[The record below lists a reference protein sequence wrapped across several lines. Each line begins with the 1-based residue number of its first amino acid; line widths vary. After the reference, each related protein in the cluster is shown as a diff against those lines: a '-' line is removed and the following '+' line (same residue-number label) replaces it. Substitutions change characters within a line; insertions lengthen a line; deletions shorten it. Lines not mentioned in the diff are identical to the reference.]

1 MSLLAQHL
9 AQLEASGL
17 IRLEQVEPELE
28 YGFLHGL
35 LQEAAYGSLLKSEL
49 AEWHRAVGTAL
60 EALYPERLASSELAP
75 TLAHHFLEAGDQEQA
90 LKYLIRAGDAALAS
104 FANVEA
110 EQHYQR
116 ALELPGSEPDRV
128 ELLSGLGLAYSRQSR
143 FGEALQAWREAI
155 VLCRAKG
162 DTNGLARLYARS
174 ARAAWYGDVSHSL
187 QLCQEGLDAIGDA
200 QEGPELARLF
210 HEAARAHFFNGMP
223 EKALH
228 LCEESLHMA
237 ERLGAVDIQADALAT
252 MGMLYDGTPE
262 VALEVLTRAV
272 ELAESNDLLY
282 QATRAHTNLAYL
294 LHSAMADFRTAR
306 DHNRRAAELGRQRG
320 SVTDEILALGNVA
333 HLSLLLGDFAEAEE
347 TLSDMRQL
355 QNLVDDP
362 GTVNLHIL
370 INEAGLL
377 RYHGALDE
385 ASRILRTCQLDARH
399 QNHLEELS
407 TANVNLAEVLLES
420 AVRGQETQRP
430 VHAILEEAERA
441 LEEAIEISERAGW
454 SSVRARSLMGMT
466 RALQGQSENA
476 RQTLAEIRECASPAP
491 SRYDEL
497 WLAWA
502 EALVA
507 QAEGDWTEALA
518 AYEKS
523 AANGAALG
531 VRWWWAQ
538 SLRGWAGA
546 HASRG
551 EPSDLE
557 RARALLLEAG
567 TILREMGVPYY
578 ASLTESRLETVRELS
593 YSVALDQQRATKE
606 LAVAGR
612 IQEGLLPREVPRLPG
627 WDMLA
632 TLEPA
637 RETSGDFYDFIALP
651 EGRLG
656 IVVADVADK
665 GAGAALYMALSRTL
679 IRTFAIEYPTQPER
693 VMSATNERI
702 LKDAKETM
710 FVTVFYGV
718 LDPLTATLTYCNA
731 GHNPPYFLG
740 GGMDDVEEL
749 TRTGMALGVLEGTGF
764 TQETLRMDPGDALVL
779 YTDGVTDAR
788 DSGGRMFGEER
799 LLEVA
804 QGAQGCT
811 AGEVQDALLDE
822 IHAFVGDAPRFDDI
836 TLMVL
841 AMECAPEVTELESA
855 DA

>member
-1 MSLLAQHL
+1 
-9 AQLEASGL
+9 
-17 IRLEQVEPELE
+17 V
-28 YGFLHGL
+28 
-35 LQEAAYGSLLKSEL
+35 AYGSLLKSEQ
-49 AEWHRAVGTAL
+49 AEWHRAVGMAL
-60 EALYPERLASSELAP
+60 ETLYPGRLASSELAP
-75 TLAHHFLEAGDQEQA
+75 TLAHHFLQAGDQERA
-90 LKYLIRAGDAALAS
+90 LKYLARAGDAALAS
-104 FANVEA
+104 FANAEA
-110 EQHYQR
+110 EQHYRR
-116 ALELPGSEPDRV
+116 ALELAGAERGRV

-143 FGEALQAWREAI
+143 FGEALQVWREAI
-155 VLCRAKG
+155 VLCRAQG
-162 DTNGLARLYARS
+162 DTDGLARLYARS
-174 ARAAWYGDVSHSL
+174 SRAAWYGNVSQSL
-187 QLCQEGLDAIGDA
+187 QLCQEGLDAVGDA

-210 HEAARAHFFNGMP
+210 HEAARSHFFNGMP
-223 EKALH
+223 DRALY
-228 LCEESLHMA
+228 LCQESLHMA

-252 MGMLYDGTPE
+252 MGMLYDAEPE

-272 ELAESNDLLY
+272 ELAESNDLPY
-282 QATRAHTNLAYL
+282 QAARAHTNLAYL
-294 LHSAMADFRTAR
+294 LYSAMADFRTAR
-306 DHNRRAAELGRQRG
+306 DHDQRAAELSRQRG
-320 SVTDEILALGNVA
+320 SVAAEILALGNVA

-347 TLSDMRQL
+347 TLSAMRQL

-362 GTVNLHIL
+362 GAVNIHIL

-385 ASRILRTCQLDARH
+385 AVRILRTCRIEARR
-399 QNHLEELS
+399 QNNLEDLS
-407 TANVNLAEVLLES
+407 AASVDLAGILVET
-420 AVRGQETQRP
+420 AVRAQETGRP
-430 VHAILEEAERA
+430 VQPILEEAERA

-454 SSVRARSLMGMT
+454 SSLRARSMMGMA

-476 RQTLAEIRECASPAP
+476 RQILAESRECATPPP

-502 EALVA
+502 EAVVA
-507 QAEGDWTEALA
+507 HMEGDWAGAMA
-518 AYEKS
+518 AYERS
-523 AANGAALG
+523 ATNGADLG

-546 HASRG
+546 HAARG

-567 TILREMGVPYY
+567 TILRELNVPYY
-578 ASLTESRLETVRELS
+578 ANLAESRLQVVQEQS
-593 YSVALDQQRATKE
+593 YSVAMDQQRATKE

-612 IQEGLLPREVPRLPG
+612 IQAGLLPREVPRLPG
-627 WDMLA
+627 WDILA
-632 TLEPA
+632 ALEPA
-637 RETSGDFYDFIALP
+637 RETSGDFYDFITLP

-656 IVVADVADK
+656 IVVADVTDK

-679 IRTFAIEYPTQPER
+679 IRTFAMEYPMQPSQ

-740 GGMDDVEEL
+740 GARDDVEEL
-749 TRTGMALGVLEGTGF
+749 TRTGIALGVLEGMDF
-764 TQETLRMDPGDALVL
+764 EQQTLQMEPGDALVL
-779 YTDGVTDAR
+779 YTDGITEAR
-788 DSGGRMFGEER
+788 DASGSMFGEEQ

-811 AGEVQDALLDE
+811 AREIQEALLDE
-822 IHAFVGDAPRFDDI
+822 IHGFVGDAPRLDDI

-841 AMECAPEVTELESA
+841 AMECAPEVTDVAEGHL
-855 DA
+855 